1 MRIAIAVAAVIGL
14 ALAASV
20 AEPLLKAIEYRGML
34 AEKRGRVVDAD
45 NGEGLAG
52 VTVTAIWTSGTY
64 DTGWASSSGGCDAE
78 RVVTTDANGYYTI
91 PPVYGAI
98 TFERIWWKQWLMRSL
113 GMTPFGVGYDW
124 HLVPFK
130 QGYVRVGDEAG
141 IARATKAEHQ
151 PDRSF
156 PAYWNPPPYDAGMT
170 YSGIRPIALR
180 RMKLAPSEQ
189 VIYDFAL
196 YLRSDCHGYPA
207 IRETMRESVQ
217 DMACSLPGDELLDPQ
232 VIRAFLSIAGERRFS
247 HSTSTLWATKKQP
260 AGLVCQSVGGA
271 R

>member
-113 GMTPFGVGYDW
+113 GMPPLASDTTGTWFPSSKATCASATRPGS
-124 HLVPFK
+124 HVPPKPNISQTVVF
-130 QGYVRVGDEAG
+130 QH
-141 IARATKAEHQ
+141 I
-151 PDRSF
+151 
-156 PAYWNPPPYDAGMT
+156 
-170 YSGIRPIALR
+170 GIRLR
-180 RMKLAPSEQ
+180 TTR
-189 VIYDFAL
+189 D
-196 YLRSDCHGYPA
+196 
-207 IRETMRESVQ
+207 
-217 DMACSLPGDELLDPQ
+217 
-232 VIRAFLSIAGERRFS
+232 
-247 HSTSTLWATKKQP
+247 
-260 AGLVCQSVGGA
+260 
-271 R
+271 